1 MSASSSSLNPVVRV
15 NKHARVGKPGKAPVE
30 DESAEKV
37 DIDLRKVAA
46 MKLWDMS
53 KTQIAAHFGI
63 STARMNKIVYDNR
76 GLLPWNDGV
85 VGTVP
90 VLDIPVD
97 DEEVTK
103 KD

>member
-1 MSASSSSLNPVVRV
+1 MSASSSLPVVRV

-76 GLLPWNDGV
+76 GLLPWNDGSSSAV
-85 VGTVP
+85 VP